1 MTEYVIYAAR
11 TANIQNTPRLNRSI
25 VAFLFVILSRR
36 VRHAPFT
43 LQMFG
48 KNRQSRCGHK
58 FSVHAA
64 IVEQMPAR
72 HKKSPNERSKRPI
85 TTRRACRTTKCSH
98 CLQHPSNDRTYPKH
112 TRCDGHTNMSC
123 YSSDIWQ
130 LPYGWTKKQF
140 SYAFSVIFINIYSGQ
155 FSMKLSIKF
164 DYSSISCL
172 AVLWCCGECGLQHG
186 RRGWKS
192 VHCKRLYTA
201 LPNIYQYPQSQS
213 QIIIIISSSIG
224 SRARRIQNTR
234 AFARLKQKERQQ
246 QQQKP
251 NPG

>member
-1 MTEYVIYAAR
+1 MHRAVWRLLLIWFACRAAYSCVALGTNR
-11 TANIQNTPRLNRSI
+11 NRDGWLNMWFMRRGQANIHNTPRLNRSI

-58 FSVHAA
+58 FSAA

-98 CLQHPSNDRTYPKH
+98 CLKHPSNDRTYPKH

-130 LPYGWTKKQF
+130 LPYGWTKKTIFLCIF
-140 SYAFSVIFINIYSGQ
+140 SNIHQYLFRSIFNEI
-155 FSMKLSIKF
+155 
-164 DYSSISCL
+164 
-172 AVLWCCGECGLQHG
+172 
-186 RRGWKS
+186 
-192 VHCKRLYTA
+192 VH
-201 LPNIYQYPQSQS
+201 
-213 QIIIIISSSIG
+213 
-224 SRARRIQNTR
+224 
-234 AFARLKQKERQQ
+234 
-246 QQQKP
+246 
-251 NPG
+251 